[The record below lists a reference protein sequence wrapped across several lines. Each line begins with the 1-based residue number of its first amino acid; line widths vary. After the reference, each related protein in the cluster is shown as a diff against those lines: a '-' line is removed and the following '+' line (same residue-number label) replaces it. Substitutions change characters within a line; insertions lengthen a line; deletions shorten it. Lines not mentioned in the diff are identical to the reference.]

1 MVVAAISIGGVATTA
16 IVNSAA
22 PASADAT
29 TGAGLR
35 FLGRWTSGSGLGG
48 AEISAY
54 DAASQRIF
62 VTNGKTN
69 QIDIVDISKPGKTK
83 KVKSI
88 DLAAKGAT
96 GIQSVATKNGLVAI
110 ATSVDG
116 NAQGN
121 GKIFSPTQTE
131 N

>member
-1 MVVAAISIGGVATTA
+1 VKKSNESFLIVHLLHTQKSRSAQLAFQMIIYFLPMQNFKKIRGQVVVAALCISGVAITT
-16 IVNSAA
+16 IGNSVSSV
-22 PASADAT
+22 SADAT

-54 DAASQRIF
+54 DAASQRLF

-83 KVKSI
+83 KVK
-88 DLAAKGAT
+88 
-96 GIQSVATKNGLVAI
+96 
-110 ATSVDG
+110 
-116 NAQGN
+116 
-121 GKIFSPTQTE
+121 
-131 N
+131 